1 MKEEITLV
9 VVDCQY
15 DFCNPTG
22 ALYVKGAETAVEH
35 ILQLINTHEGLAE
48 VIFTVDWHQARDA
61 SFIPQ
66 GGPWPPHCIAFAK
79 GSQIDERLVQTCLD
93 REIPFRVIRKG
104 EVIETEEYGAFQH
117 VEKLAD
123 GDYRLSTMT
132 DEVTCAS
139 HRMVICGVAGDYCV
153 LETLRNLLNGGLTVD
168 VFARGIASID
178 GGRRLNDF
186 VREQKLC
193 FFT

>member
-1 MKEEITLV
+1 MKEQITLV

-15 DFCNPTG
+15 DFCNPAGT
-22 ALYVKGAETAVEH
+22 LYVEGAETAVNH
-35 ILQLINTHEGLAE
+35 ILDFINTHDELSE
-48 VIFTVDWHQARDA
+48 VIFTVDWHQAKDA
-61 SFIPQ
+61 SFTSQ

-79 GSQIDERLVQTCLD
+79 GSQIDDRLVQACLD
-93 REIPFRVIRKG
+93 REISYRVIRKG

-117 VEKLAD
+117 IEKLPD
-123 GDYRLSTMT
+123 GSFRLSTMT
-132 DEVTCAS
+132 DEVTCAG

-153 LETLRNLLNGGLTVD
+153 LETLRNLLNGGLVVD

-186 VREQKLC
+186 VRERNLSLC
-193 FFT
+193 

>member
-1 MKEEITLV
+1 MKEQTTLV

-15 DFCNPTG
+15 DFCNPAGT
-22 ALYVKGAETAVEH
+22 LYVEGAETAVNH
-35 ILQLINTHEGLAE
+35 ILDFINTHDELSE
-48 VIFTVDWHQARDA
+48 VIFTVDWHQAKDA
-61 SFIPQ
+61 SFTSQ

-79 GSQIDERLVQTCLD
+79 GSQIDDRLVQACLD
-93 REIPFRVIRKG
+93 REIPYRMIRKG

-117 VEKLAD
+117 IEKLPD
-123 GDYRLSTMT
+123 GSFRLSTMT
-132 DEVTCAS
+132 DEVTCAG

-153 LETLRNLLNGGLTVD
+153 LETLRNLLNGGLVVD
-168 VFARGIASID
+168 VFVRGIASID

>member
-1 MKEEITLV
+1 MKEQITLV

-15 DFCNPTG
+15 DFCNPAGT
-22 ALYVKGAETAVEH
+22 LYVEGAETAVNH
-35 ILQLINTHEGLAE
+35 ILDFINTHDELSE
-48 VIFTVDWHQARDA
+48 VIFTVDWHQAKDA
-61 SFIPQ
+61 SFTSQ

-79 GSQIDERLVQTCLD
+79 GSQIDDRLVQACLD
-93 REIPFRVIRKG
+93 REIPYRVIRKG

-117 VEKLAD
+117 IEKLPD
-123 GDYRLSTMT
+123 GSFRLSTMT
-132 DEVTCAS
+132 DEVTCAG

-153 LETLRNLLNGGLTVD
+153 LETLRNLLNGGLVVD

-186 VREQKLC
+186 VREQNLSLC
-193 FFT
+193 

>member
-1 MKEEITLV
+1 MKEQITLV

-15 DFCNPTG
+15 DFCNPAG
-22 ALYVKGAETAVEH
+22 ALYVSGAETAVNH
-35 ILQLINTHEGLAE
+35 ILHFINTHEGLAE
-48 VIFTVDWHQARDA
+48 AIFTVDWHQAKDA

-79 GSQIDERLVQTCLD
+79 GSQIDDRLVQACLD
-93 REIPFRVIRKG
+93 REIPYRVIRKG

-117 VEKLAD
+117 IEKLPD
-123 GDYRLSTMT
+123 GSFRLSTMT
-132 DEVTCAS
+132 DEVMCAG

-153 LETLRNLLNGGLTVD
+153 LETLRNLLNGGLVVD

-178 GGRRLNDF
+178 DGSKLNDF
-186 VREQKLC
+186 VRERNLSLC
-193 FFT
+193 

>member
-1 MKEEITLV
+1 MKEQTTLV

-22 ALYVKGAETAVEH
+22 ALYVKGAETAVNH
-35 ILQLINTHEGLAE
+35 ILDFINTHDELSE
-48 VIFTVDWHQARDA
+48 VIFTVDWHQAKDA
-61 SFIPQ
+61 SFTSQ

-79 GSQIDERLVQTCLD
+79 GSQIDDRLVQACLD
-93 REIPFRVIRKG
+93 REIPYRVIRKG

-117 VEKLAD
+117 IEKLPD
-123 GDYRLSTMT
+123 GSFRLSTMT
-132 DEVTCAS
+132 DEVTCAG

-168 VFARGIASID
+168 VLARGIASID
-178 GGRRLNDF
+178 GGRKLNDF
-186 VREQKLC
+186 VRERNLSLC
-193 FFT
+193 

>member
-1 MKEEITLV
+1 MKEQTTLV

-15 DFCNPTG
+15 DFCNPAGT
-22 ALYVKGAETAVEH
+22 LYVEGAETAVNH
-35 ILQLINTHEGLAE
+35 ILDFINTHDELSE
-48 VIFTVDWHQARDA
+48 VIFTVDWHQAKDA
-61 SFIPQ
+61 SFTSQ

-79 GSQIDERLVQTCLD
+79 GSQIDDRLVQACLD
-93 REIPFRVIRKG
+93 REIPYRVIRKG

-117 VEKLAD
+117 IEKLPD
-123 GDYRLSTMT
+123 GSFRLSTMT
-132 DEVTCAS
+132 DEVMCAG

-178 GGRRLNDF
+178 GGRKLNDF
-186 VREQKLC
+186 VRERNLSLC
-193 FFT
+193 

>member
-15 DFCNPTG
+15 DFCNPAGT
-22 ALYVKGAETAVEH
+22 LYVEGAETAVNH
-35 ILQLINTHEGLAE
+35 ILDFINTHDELSE
-48 VIFTVDWHQARDA
+48 VIFTVDWHQAKDA
-61 SFIPQ
+61 SFTSQ

-79 GSQIDERLVQTCLD
+79 GSQIDDRLVQACLD
-93 REIPFRVIRKG
+93 REIPYRVIRKG

-117 VEKLAD
+117 IEKLPD
-123 GDYRLSTMT
+123 GSFRLSTMT
-132 DEVTCAS
+132 DEVTCAG

-168 VFARGIASID
+168 VFDRGIASID
-178 GGRRLNDF
+178 GGRKLNDF
-186 VREQKLC
+186 VRERNLSLC
-193 FFT
+193 